1 MLGKSS
7 KFTIFA
13 QIFLMGSKS
22 LGEKKRLSLQ
32 WNILDSYIL
41 KKFLGS
47 VTYSIMLLMTIII
60 VVDITENL
68 QHFLDNDAPMSAV
81 ITGYYLNFIPYFI
94 NLFIPL
100 FTFISVIWFTSK
112 LSSQNE
118 IVAILNGGVSFYRML
133 VPYFTG
139 ALIVAAFALVL
150 ANFIVP
156 KTNKGMYEF
165 KEKYMDH
172 SALAQLNIHIK
183 NSSNSYIYLERWTKA
198 EKVGYQFTYEELG
211 DATMDY
217 KLSAQRVVYNEDTK
231 NWTLYGGTERRIID
245 DQEYFSTFVQKD
257 TVFNLTPIDL
267 NQDAFVSETMSTPEL
282 NKFIKE
288 EKAKGSTLVDQY
300 VIEQQRRLANPF
312 GTIIMTIFAVSVSS
326 RKTRRGVGVHIFI
339 GMGLAFTFVFF
350 QQIST
355 VFSVQGNMP
364 PGLGTWIP
372 NIICLIL
379 CIIMLRSTPK

>member
-1 MLGKSS
+1 MAGL
-7 KFTIFA
+7 A
-13 QIFLMGSKS
+13 V
-22 LGEKKRLSLQ
+22 EKIRERLH

-41 KKFLGS
+41 RKFLGS
-47 VTYSIMLLMTIII
+47 VVYSITLLMAII
-60 VVDITENL
+60 VVVDISENL
-68 QHFLDNDAPMSAV
+68 QRFLDNNASMSAV

-112 LSSQNE
+112 LSSHNE

-133 VPYFTG
+133 VPYFAG

-150 ANFIVP
+150 ANFVVP
-156 KTNKGMYEF
+156 QTNKGLYKFRETYL
-165 KEKYMDH
+165 EH
-172 SALAQLNIHIK
+172 SALARLNIHVK
-183 NSSNSYIYLERWTKA
+183 NSPDSYIYLERWTKS
-198 EKVGYQFTYEELG
+198 EKVGYQFTYEVLG
-211 DATMDY
+211 KETIEY
-217 KLSAQRVVYNEDTK
+217 KLSAQRIVYNEDTE
-231 NWTLYGGTERRIID
+231 NWTLYGVTERRIEGD
-245 DQEYFSTFVQKD
+245 RELYSTSTQKD
-257 TVFNLTPIDL
+257 TVFNLTPVDL
-267 NQDAFVSETMSTPEL
+267 NQDAFVSETMSTQEL
-282 NKFIKE
+282 TRFIKE

-300 VIEQQRRLANPF
+300 IIEQQRRLANPF

-326 RKTRRGVGVHIFI
+326 RKTRRGVGVHVFI
-339 GMGLAFTFVFF
+339 GMGLAFSFVFF

-379 CIIMLRSTPK
+379 CAILLRSTPK

>member
-1 MLGKSS
+1 MAESVEGKTS
-7 KFTIFA
+7 
-13 QIFLMGSKS
+13 GSWH
-22 LGEKKRLSLQ
+22 

-47 VTYSIMLLMTIII
+47 VTYSIMLLMAIIV

-68 QHFLDNDAPMSAV
+68 QRFLDNNAPMSAV

-133 VPYFTG
+133 VPYFAG
-139 ALIVAAFALVL
+139 ALIVASCALVL

-156 KTNKGMYEF
+156 KTNKGMYKF
-165 KEKYMDH
+165 KETYMEH
-172 SALAQLNIHIK
+172 QALARLNIHIK
-183 NSSNSYIYLERWTKA
+183 NSSNSYIYLERWTVA
-198 EKVGYQFTYEELG
+198 EKVGYQFTYEVLG
-211 DATMDY
+211 DAAMEY
-217 KLSAQRVVYNEDTK
+217 KLSAQRVVYNEDTE
-231 NWTLYGGTERRIID
+231 NWTLYGGTERRMVD
-245 DQEYFSTFVQKD
+245 DKEYFSTFIQKD
-257 TVFNLTPIDL
+257 TVFNLTPRDL
-267 NQDAFVSETMSTPEL
+267 NQDAFISETMSTPEL
-282 NKFIKE
+282 NRFIKE

-300 VIEQQRRLANPF
+300 IIEQQRRLANPF
-312 GTIIMTIFAVSVSS
+312 GTIIMTIFAVCVSS

-339 GMGLAFTFVFF
+339 GMGLAFSFVFF

-372 NIICLIL
+372 NILCLIL
-379 CIIMLRSTPK
+379 CVILLRSTPK

>member
-1 MLGKSS
+1 M
-7 KFTIFA
+7 A
-13 QIFLMGSKS
+13 GSVI
-22 LGEKKRLSLQ
+22 EKIRGQLH

-47 VTYSIMLLMTIII
+47 VVYSITLLMAII
-60 VVDITENL
+60 VVVDISENL
-68 QHFLDNDAPMSAV
+68 QRFLDNNAPISAV

-94 NLFIPL
+94 SLFIPL

-112 LSSQNE
+112 MSSNNE

-139 ALIVAAFALVL
+139 AVIVALCALFL
-150 ANFIVP
+150 ANYVVP
-156 KTNKGMYEF
+156 KTNMGMYKF
-165 KEKYMDH
+165 KEKYMEH
-172 SALAQLNIHIK
+172 YALARMNIHIK
-183 NSSNSYIYLERWTKA
+183 NSSNSYLYLERWTKA
-198 EKVGYQFTYEELG
+198 EKVGYQFTYEVLG
-211 DATMDY
+211 NNNLEY
-217 KLSAQRVVYNEDTK
+217 KLSAQRIVYNEDTQ
-231 NWTLYGGTERRIID
+231 NWTLYGCTERRIVD
-245 DQEYFSTFVQKD
+245 NQEFFSTFLRKD
-257 TVFNLTPIDL
+257 TVFNITPADL

-300 VIEQQRRLANPF
+300 IIEQQRRFANPF
-312 GTIIMTIFAVSVSS
+312 GIIIMTIFAVSVSS

-339 GMGLAFTFVFF
+339 GMGLAFSFVFF

-372 NIICLIL
+372 NIICMVL
-379 CIIMLRSTPK
+379 CVIMLRSTPK

>member
-1 MLGKSS
+1 MVAFFCKMAKSEVE
-7 KFTIFA
+7 KTK
-13 QIFLMGSKS
+13 GS
-22 LGEKKRLSLQ
+22 LH

-68 QHFLDNDAPMSAV
+68 QRFLDNKAPMSAV
-81 ITGYYLNFIPYFI
+81 ITGYYLNFVPYFI

-133 VPYFTG
+133 VPYLAG
-139 ALIVAAFALVL
+139 ALIVASCALVL
-150 ANFIVP
+150 ANFVVP
-156 KTNKGMYEF
+156 KTNKGMYKF
-165 KEKYMDH
+165 KEIYMDH
-172 SALAQLNIHIK
+172 HALARLNIHIK
-183 NSSNSYIYLERWTKA
+183 NSSNSYIYLERWTIA
-198 EKVGYQFTYEELG
+198 EKVGYQFTYEVLG
-211 DATMDY
+211 EATMEY
-217 KLSAQRVVYNEDTK
+217 KLSAQRVVYNEDAQ
-231 NWTLYGGTERRIID
+231 NWTLYGGTERRIVG
-245 DQEYFSTFVQKD
+245 DQEYFSTFIQKD
-257 TVFNLTPIDL
+257 TVFNLSPVDL
-267 NQDAFVSETMSTPEL
+267 NQDAFISETMSTPQL

-288 EKAKGSTLVDQY
+288 EKAKGSTLVDHY

-312 GTIIMTIFAVSVSS
+312 GTIIMTIFAVCVSS

-339 GMGLAFTFVFF
+339 GMGLAFSFVFF

-372 NIICLIL
+372 NILCLIL
-379 CIIMLRSTPK
+379 CVVLLRTTPK

>member
-1 MLGKSS
+1 M
-7 KFTIFA
+7 A
-13 QIFLMGSKS
+13 GSVV
-22 LGEKKRLSLQ
+22 KKIRERLH

-41 KKFLGS
+41 RKFLGS
-47 VTYSIMLLMTIII
+47 VVYSIALLMAIIV

-68 QHFLDNDAPMSAV
+68 QRFLDNNAHLSAV

-133 VPYFTG
+133 VPYFAG
-139 ALIVAAFALVL
+139 AMIVAAFALVL
-150 ANFIVP
+150 ANYVVP
-156 KTNKGMYEF
+156 KTNEGLYKFRETYLE
-165 KEKYMDH
+165 H
-172 SALAQLNIHIK
+172 NALARLNIHIK
-183 NSSNSYIYLERWTKA
+183 NSSNSYVYLERWTKA
-198 EKVGYQFTYEELG
+198 EKVGYQFTYEVLG
-211 DATMDY
+211 DAAMEY
-217 KLSAQRVVYNEDTK
+217 KLSAQRVVYNEDTQ

-245 DQEYFSTFVQKD
+245 DQEYFSTFIQKD
-257 TVFNLTPIDL
+257 TVFNITPVDL
-267 NQDAFVSETMSTPEL
+267 NQDAFISETMSTPEL

-300 VIEQQRRLANPF
+300 IIEQQRRLANPF
-312 GTIIMTIFAVSVSS
+312 GTIIMTFFAVSVSS

-339 GMGLAFTFVFF
+339 GMGLAFSFVFF

-372 NIICLIL
+372 NILCLIL
-379 CIIMLRSTPK
+379 CVILLRSTPK

>member
-1 MLGKSS
+1 MQKIILVEFVGVFCKMAESEEGK
-7 KFTIFA
+7 TN
-13 QIFLMGSKS
+13 GS
-22 LGEKKRLSLQ
+22 RH

-47 VTYSIMLLMTIII
+47 VTYSIMLLMTIIV

-68 QHFLDNDAPMSAV
+68 QRFLDNNAPMSAV

-133 VPYFTG
+133 VPYFAG
-139 ALIVAAFALVL
+139 ALIVASCALVL

-156 KTNKGMYEF
+156 KTNKGMYKF
-165 KEKYMDH
+165 KETYMDH
-172 SALAQLNIHIK
+172 QALARLNIHIK
-183 NSSNSYIYLERWTKA
+183 NSSNSYIYLERWTVA
-198 EKVGYQFTYEELG
+198 EKVGYQFTYEVLG
-211 DATMDY
+211 DAAMEY
-217 KLSAQRVVYNEDTK
+217 KLSAQRVVYNEDTE
-231 NWTLYGGTERRIID
+231 NWTLYGGTERRMVD
-245 DQEYFSTFVQKD
+245 DKEYFSTFIQKD
-257 TVFNLTPIDL
+257 TVFNLTPRDL
-267 NQDAFVSETMSTPEL
+267 NQDAFISETMSTPEL
-282 NKFIKE
+282 NRFIKE

-312 GTIIMTIFAVSVSS
+312 GTIIMTIFAVCVSS

-339 GMGLAFTFVFF
+339 GMGLAFSFVFF

-372 NIICLIL
+372 NILCLIL
-379 CIIMLRSTPK
+379 CVILLRSTPK

>member
-1 MLGKSS
+1 MQKIILVEFVGVFCKMAESEEGK
-7 KFTIFA
+7 TN
-13 QIFLMGSKS
+13 GS
-22 LGEKKRLSLQ
+22 RH

-47 VTYSIMLLMTIII
+47 VTYSIMLLMTIIV

-68 QHFLDNDAPMSAV
+68 QRFLDNNAPMSAV

-133 VPYFTG
+133 VPYFAG
-139 ALIVAAFALVL
+139 ALIVASCALVL

-156 KTNKGMYEF
+156 KTNMGMYNF
-165 KEKYMDH
+165 KETYMDH
-172 SALAQLNIHIK
+172 HALARLNIHIK
-183 NSSNSYIYLERWTKA
+183 NSSNSYIYLERWTVA
-198 EKVGYQFTYEELG
+198 EKVGYQFTYEVLG
-211 DATMDY
+211 DASMEY
-217 KLSAQRVVYNEDTK
+217 KLSAQRVVYNEDTE
-231 NWTLYGGTERRIID
+231 NWTLYGGTERRMVD
-245 DQEYFSTFVQKD
+245 DKEYFSTFIQKD
-257 TVFNLTPIDL
+257 TVFNLTPRDL
-267 NQDAFVSETMSTPEL
+267 NQDAFISETMSTPEL
-282 NKFIKE
+282 NRFIKE

-300 VIEQQRRLANPF
+300 IIEQQRRLANPF
-312 GTIIMTIFAVSVSS
+312 GTIIMTIFAVCVSS

-339 GMGLAFTFVFF
+339 GMGLAFSFVFF

-372 NIICLIL
+372 NILCLIL
-379 CIIMLRSTPK
+379 CVILLRSTPK

>member
-1 MLGKSS
+1 M
-7 KFTIFA
+7 A
-13 QIFLMGSKS
+13 GSVVKKIKDS
-22 LGEKKRLSLQ
+22 LH

-47 VTYSIMLLMTIII
+47 VVYSIILLMAIIV

-68 QHFLDNDAPMSAV
+68 QRFLDNNAPMSAV
-81 ITGYYLNFIPYFI
+81 VTGYYLNFIPYFI

-112 LSSQNE
+112 LSSHNE

-133 VPYFTG
+133 VPYFAG
-139 ALIVAAFALVL
+139 ALIVASCALLL
-150 ANFIVP
+150 ANFVVP
-156 KTNKGMYEF
+156 KTNKGLYKF
-165 KEKYMDH
+165 KETYMEH
-172 SALAQLNIHIK
+172 ASIARLNIHIK
-183 NSSNSYIYLERWTKA
+183 NSQNSYIYLERWTKS
-198 EKVGYQFTYEELG
+198 EKAGYQFTYEVLG
-211 DATMDY
+211 ENTIEY

-231 NWTLYGGTERRIID
+231 NWTLYGGTERRIVD
-245 DQEYFSTFVQKD
+245 GQESFSDFVQKD
-257 TVFNLTPIDL
+257 TVFNITPVDL

-288 EKAKGSTLVDQY
+288 EKAKGSKLVDNY
-300 VIEQQRRLANPF
+300 IIELQRRLANPF

-326 RKTRRGVGVHIFI
+326 RKTRRGVGVHLFI
-339 GMGLAFTFVFF
+339 GMGLAFSFVFF

-372 NIICLIL
+372 NILCLIL
-379 CIIMLRSTPK
+379 CVIMLRSTPK